1 MKKMKNH
8 KINKK
13 RIEIIN
19 LSKDLIIKYGWN
31 DLLFQRIKEHKK
43 INVQEL
49 EVLFPNGYKEMIRFF
64 FDNLNQELKYKFIN
78 DDFSR
83 IPVHKKI
90 RKILITKLN
99 IIKKDKIFFKRT
111 FNYLLIPGN
120 YKLLSRLLYNSVNNI
135 WYVAQDNST
144 DFNFYT
150 KRMILSGIYI
160 SVVLHFLN
168 NNNMIE
174 TEKKLDDLLLKVS
187 KIPKIKNR
195 IKLFKTKMPFFNLI
209 KNY

>member
-83 IPVHKKI
+83 IPVHKRI

-99 IIKKDKIFFKRT
+99 IIKKDRIFFKRT

-120 YKLLSRLLYNSVNNI
+120 YRLLSRLLYNSVNNI

-160 SVVLHFLN
+160 SVVLHLL

>member
-1 MKKMKNH
+1 MKKMKNQ

-78 DDFSR
+78 DNFSR
-83 IPVHKKI
+83 IPVHKRI

-99 IIKKDKIFFKRT
+99 IIKKDRIFFKRT

-120 YKLLSRLLYNSVNNI
+120 YRLLSRLLYNSVNNI

-150 KRMILSGIYI
+150 KRAILSVIYTSTI
-160 SVVLHFLN
+160 FYLRNF
-168 NNNMIE
+168 
-174 TEKKLDDLLLKVS
+174 
-187 KIPKIKNR
+187 R
-195 IKLFKTKMPFFNLI
+195 NL
-209 KNY
+209 

>member
-1 MKKMKNH
+1 MKNH

>member
-1 MKKMKNH
+1 MKKMKNK

-64 FDNLNQELKYKFIN
+64 FDNMNQELKYKFIN
-78 DDFSR
+78 DNFSR
-83 IPVHKKI
+83 IPVHKRI

-195 IKLFKTKMPFFNLI
+195 IKLFKTKIPFFNLI

>member
-1 MKKMKNH
+1 MKKMKNQ

-78 DDFSR
+78 DNFSR
-83 IPVHKKI
+83 IPVHKRI

-99 IIKKDKIFFKRT
+99 IIKKDRFFFKRT

-120 YKLLSRLLYNSVNNI
+120 YRLLSRLLYNSVNNI

-160 SVVLHFLN
+160 SVVLHLL

>member
-1 MKKMKNH
+1 MKNH

-83 IPVHKKI
+83 IPVHKRI

-99 IIKKDKIFFKRT
+99 IIKKDRIFFKRT

-120 YKLLSRLLYNSVNNI
+120 YRLLSRLLYNSVNNI